1 MEVVVDDKI
10 SKWNEKLL
18 RSESAFY
25 REVGRAQYREDV
37 FNGDVEVLPPIYLEN
52 YEWYE
57 PVQPVNRCVVKE
69 IIDAKNIGG
78 TLYPKVRAKREID
91 IGRAKVIED
100 FLLSESYRLNLTE
113 QELEKYRNGA
123 VHGGFGQ
130 LVQWLSDDA
139 IPQSHSKLKVSPV
152 YVQYEFIPQAGVFR
166 SVEEMDYFFVKISA
180 SKEAIERIYDIEITG
195 DYSIPEHNPVFNNDI
210 IEYYRCYYRNSNG
223 GVGVFTWTGNHT
235 VLEDYENYLE
245 RKILICGECG
255 NPALES
261 VVTEDGE
268 RRPCEVCGST
278 SWRLGD
284 AKEQTVYK
292 DIINSRGEVVVPG
305 VREIMTTVSDY
316 YGRLQP
322 VAATDENGN
331 ALLTQPERI
340 PFYVPKLY
348 PFVLYRNTLVPDR
361 VLGRSEA
368 EELAPYQN
376 AINYLHM
383 QINEKL
389 MMSGD
394 IVTLP
399 ERDGVLLTNRRRAY
413 YVRPDERDLFDVKS
427 LQGNV
432 ASEFAYEDR
441 LYQMARHQAGV
452 TDSFQGRPDMS
463 AESAI
468 AKQLQVAQTEQRL
481 RENIALREQSMRELY
496 KRMFQTALAFA
507 DDNITYTQTL
517 TTGETSEGV
526 FCRYDFLERLE
537 DSSWHWVDDFEFDV
551 TEEEPLKVN
560 TTAQLQ
566 DLVSMF
572 NMGVFSSQR
581 PPEERARLGQALKK
595 LGYQFADAIL
605 SGAEEDKNAA
615 AANQQ
620 MMLQQQQIPQ
630 GREVAAPGEQQQ
642 NIMAQ
647 QPMQLTGGNN
657 GGY

>member
-1 MEVVVDDKI
+1 MDGIDKI
-10 SKWNEKLL
+10 SKWQERLQ
-18 RSESAFY
+18 RSEGAFD
-25 REVGRAQYREDV
+25 REVRKAKWREMV
-37 FNGDVEVLPPIYLEN
+37 FEGDVEAYPPIYLEN
-52 YEWYE
+52 YETYF
-57 PVQPVNRCVVKE
+57 PVFPINRLIVKE

-78 TLYPKVRAKREID
+78 TLYPKVRAKRELD
-91 IGRAKVIED
+91 IERAKTIED

-130 LVQWLSDDA
+130 LVQWISDDA

-152 YVQYEFIPQAGVFR
+152 YVQFEFVPQAGVFR
-166 SVEEMDYFFVKISA
+166 STEEMDYFFIKIAA
-180 SKEAIERIYDIEITG
+180 SKETIERVYDIEIKN
-195 DYSIPEHNPVFNNDI
+195 DYSMSEHKPVYNDDI
-210 IEYYRCYYRNSNG
+210 IEYYRCYYRNNGG
-223 GVGVFTWTGNHT
+223 GVGVFAWTGNQT

-245 RKILICGECG
+245 RKMLVCDVCG

-261 VVTEDGE
+261 AVTEDGE
-268 RRPCEVCGST
+268 RVPCEVCGSAA
-278 SWRLGD
+278 WKLGD

-292 DIINSRGEVVVPG
+292 NIIDSLGNVVVPG
-305 VREIMTTVSDY
+305 VQEITFTAFDTSGVEREF
-316 YGRLQP
+316 P
-322 VAATDENGN
+322 VIGDNGEAELTD
-331 ALLTQPERI
+331 PIKI
-340 PFYVPKLY
+340 PFYVPKMY
-348 PFVLYRNTLVPDR
+348 PFVLYRNTIVPNR

-368 EELAPYQN
+368 DELAPYQN

-383 QINEKL
+383 QIDEKL
-389 MMSGD
+389 MTSGD
-394 IVTLP
+394 VMTLP
-399 ERDGVLLTNRRRAY
+399 EREDMLITNRRRAY
-413 YVRPDERDLFDVKS
+413 YIRQDEKALIDVKS

-432 ASEFAYEDR
+432 SSEFAYEDR

-526 FCRYDFLERLE
+526 FCRYDFLEQLE
-537 DSSWHWVDDFEFDV
+537 DGSWHWIDDFEFDV
-551 TEEEPLKVN
+551 TEEQPLKVN

-572 NMGVFSSQR
+572 NMGVFSSQK
-581 PPEERARLGQALKK
+581 PPEERARLGHALKK

-615 AANQQ
+615 VNQQ
-620 MMLQQQQIPQ
+620 MMLQQSQQQIPQ
-630 GREVAAPGEQQQ
+630 GREVAAPDGQPNALEQQQ
-642 NIMAQ
+642 F
-647 QPMQLTGGNN
+647 TGGNAS
-657 GGY
+657 GF